1 MASRACRLALWFA
14 ACLSGASPHAYAVGN
29 RIGPARVAPTTEKH
43 VSDLSNTNAAKRR
56 YAARVL
62 LRWVHTARRQAAR
75 GPQDDL
81 TRAEALQTLT
91 NFDQMVA
98 PRCTA
103 DLHVAELTGPCA
115 DILRLLETQSALEA
129 LHSQLAKET
138 RRGVQRRLQR
148 AIDVIKEAQS

>member
-1 MASRACRLALWFA
+1 MASRVLRLALWLA
-14 ACLSGASPHAYAVGN
+14 ACLSVAPHHAYAVGS
-29 RIGPARVAPTTEKH
+29 RMGPAGVAPTTEKY
-43 VSDLSNTNAAKRR
+43 VSDLGSSNAAKRR

-62 LRWVHTARRQAAR
+62 LRWVHTARRRAAR

-98 PRCTA
+98 PRCTT

-115 DILRLLETQSALEA
+115 DILRLLETQSALEP
-129 LHSQLAKET
+129 LRLQLTKEA
-138 RRGVQRRLQR
+138 RKGVQRRLRR
-148 AIDVIKEAQS
+148 AIDIIEEAQS